1 MKQYP
6 SIPKIKQSGSNFYV
20 FDKIDGSNVRAEWS
34 KKKGFTKFGSR
45 KVLLGEAGASDEQTL
60 LGESIALM
68 QGLSE
73 PMSALFNSK
82 GWQQV
87 TCFFEFY
94 GPSSFA
100 GSHVAEPHKV
110 SLLDINIQ
118 NKGMLDVREFLDMF
132 QDSGIEIPKLLHHG
146 SFTSEMEEAV
156 KAGTLEGMTFEG
168 VVAKAPISKK
178 WEAPTMFKVK
188 NLAWIAKVKQVHG
201 EKAEYYL

>member
-34 KKKGFTKFGSR
+34 KKKGFHKFGSR
-45 KVLLGEAGASDEQTL
+45 KVLLGEAGASDEQSL

-73 PMSALFNSK
+73 PMSALFSSK

-100 GSHVAEPHKV
+100 GQHVTEPHKV
-110 SLLDINIQ
+110 SLLDVNIQ
-118 NKGMLDVREFLDMF
+118 NKGMLDVRDFLDLF
-132 QDSGIEIPKLLHHG
+132 QGVIETPKLLHQG

-156 KAGTLEGMTFEG
+156 KSGTLEGMTFEG
-168 VVAKAPISKK
+168 IVAKAPISKK

-188 NLAWIAKVKQVHG
+188 NRAWIDKVKQVHG